1 MPASNTTD
9 VKTSSSQPWN
19 PRLALLVASTLFMEF
34 LDGAVLTTAIPNIAA
49 DFGVPAAD
57 VNITMTAYL
66 MTVAM
71 GIPLSGW
78 LAERVGARK
87 IFCLAIALFT
97 LASLACAMSPDL
109 TVLTLSRIVQGAAG
123 AMMVPVGTLLVL
135 RGTPKS
141 ELLRATAFLV
151 WPALL
156 APVLAPLVGGALT
169 TYLSW
174 HWIFLINLPL
184 GAAAFIAALRIVPAV
199 AGNPGRRLD
208 WLGLL
213 LTTMGVGALVVG
225 LELAT
230 AHPDGPW
237 AVLSAVA
244 GLAALG
250 GAVLWMRRAKNPLF
264 ALSVFAT
271 RTFRAMATGGFVY
284 RLTIS
289 SVPFL
294 LPLMFQTGF
303 GWSPLHA
310 GIMVAAVFIGNI
322 GIKPA
327 TTPLI
332 RRFGSR
338 AMLVLGSL
346 ASAVTFALCALLAP
360 ETPQALIFALLVC
373 SGAFRSIGFSAYLC
387 LGAVCGHRA
396 GPAHVGQLCLS
407 DSGSAGRRLGNRR
420 RCTADPGFRRRGSLR
435 RGCGRTVPWR
445 LPDHGSL
452 DAVQHRRQPV
462 PARARRRRGQPSG
475 PAAPSG
481 RTGCQSRRTGCQ
493 SRRPGRQS
501 RRPRQPRS
509 QPAWPST
516 SGRTAPAPAWRRAR
530 PATVTLHRLSTRS
543 SISITPWPRSEAM
556 AASSSGPTTNL
567 SHTPASR

>member
-1 MPASNTTD
+1 MPARSTPT
-9 VKTSSSQPWN
+9 VEPGTSQAWN
-19 PRLALLVASTLFMEF
+19 PRLALLVAATLFMEF
-34 LDGAVLTTAIPNIAA
+34 LDGTVLTTAIPNIAA

-87 IFCLAIALFT
+87 VFCLAIALFT
-97 LASLACAMSPDL
+97 IASLACAVSPDL

-199 AGNPGRRLD
+199 AGNPARRLD

-213 LTTMGVGALVVG
+213 LTTTGVGALVVG

-230 AHPDGPW
+230 AHSDGPW
-237 AVLSAVA
+237 AALCA
-244 GLAALG
+244 GAGVAALA
-250 GAVLWMRRAKNPLF
+250 GAVFWMRRAKNPLF
-264 ALSVFAT
+264 DLSVFAT

-332 RRFGSR
+332 RRFGFR

-346 ASAVTFALCALLAP
+346 ASAVTFALCALLTP
-360 ETPQALIFALLVC
+360 ETPQVVIFALLVC
-373 SGAFRSIGFSAYLC
+373 SGAFRSIGFSAYASVQYADIVPAQLTSANSVSAT
-387 LGAVCGHRA
+387 LVQLAAGSGIAVGALLIRLFDGVAVFDADSA
-396 GPAHVGQLCLS
+396 GPFRGAFLTMAVLMLLS
-407 DSGSAGRRLGNRR
+407 
-420 RCTADPGFRRRGSLR
+420 TADSLSLHRHAGAEVSRPGGPGSP
-435 RGCGRTVPWR
+435 GSQGSPKVSPPGR
-445 LPDHGSL
+445 
-452 DAVQHRRQPV
+452 
-462 PARARRRRGQPSG
+462 G
-475 PAAPSG
+475 PAEEQPPPP
-481 RTGCQSRRTGCQ
+481 
-493 SRRPGRQS
+493 PGAGHVQQR
-501 RRPRQPRS
+501 
-509 QPAWPST
+509 
-516 SGRTAPAPAWRRAR
+516 
-530 PATVTLHRLSTRS
+530 
-543 SISITPWPRSEAM
+543 
-556 AASSSGPTTNL
+556 
-567 SHTPASR
+567 

>member
-1 MPASNTTD
+1 
-9 VKTSSSQPWN
+9 
-19 PRLALLVASTLFMEF
+19 MEF
-34 LDGAVLTTAIPNIAA
+34 LDGTILTTAIPNIAA
-49 DFGVPAAD
+49 DFGVAAAD

-78 LAERVGARK
+78 FAERVGARK
-87 IFCLAIALFT
+87 VFCLAITLFT
-97 LASLACAMSPDL
+97 LASMACAVSPDL
-109 TVLTLSRIVQGAAG
+109 TTLTISRIVQGAGG
-123 AMMVPVGTLLVL
+123 AMMVPVGRLLVL

-184 GAAAFIAALRIVPAV
+184 GMAAFITALKIVPAV
-199 AGNPGRRLD
+199 AGDPGRRLD
-208 WLGLL
+208 WLGLT
-213 LTTMGVGALVVG
+213 LTTAGVGALVVG

-237 AVLSAVA
+237 ATISAVA
-244 GLAALG
+244 GLAALAC
-250 GAVLWMRRAKNPLF
+250 AVLWMRRAKHPLF
-264 ALSVFAT
+264 DLSVFRT

-332 RRFGSR
+332 RRLGFR
-338 AMLVLGSL
+338 AVLVLSSL
-346 ASAVTFALCALLAP
+346 ASAVTFALCALLTP
-360 ETPQALIFALLVC
+360 DTPQALIFALLVC
-373 SGAFRSIGFSAYLC
+373 SGAFRSIGFSAYASVQYADIVPAQLTSANSVSAT
-387 LGAVCGHRA
+387 LIQLATGAGIAVGALLIRVFDGMPVFDADAA
-396 GPAHVGQLCLS
+396 GPFRGAFLTMAVLMLLS
-407 DSGSAGRRLGNRR
+407 
-420 RCTADPGFRRRGSLR
+420 TADSLSLHRHAGAEVSRPAGSEHSGTGGEGPTGPRVNSPEAGSPEVSPPGQ
-435 RGCGRTVPWR
+435 
-445 LPDHGSL
+445 
-452 DAVQHRRQPV
+452 A
-462 PARARRRRGQPSG
+462 PAEGQP
-475 PAAPSG
+475 PLP
-481 RTGCQSRRTGCQ
+481 
-493 SRRPGRQS
+493 PGAGHV
-501 RRPRQPRS
+501 RPR
-509 QPAWPST
+509 
-516 SGRTAPAPAWRRAR
+516 
-530 PATVTLHRLSTRS
+530 
-543 SISITPWPRSEAM
+543 
-556 AASSSGPTTNL
+556 
-567 SHTPASR
+567 